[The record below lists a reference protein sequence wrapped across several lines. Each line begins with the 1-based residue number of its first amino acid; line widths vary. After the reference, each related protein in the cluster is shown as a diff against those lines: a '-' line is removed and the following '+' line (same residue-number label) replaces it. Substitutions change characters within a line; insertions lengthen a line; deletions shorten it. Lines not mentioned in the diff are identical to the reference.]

1 MKVTSDNLKDILSD
15 EDSTMCGWLY
25 AWDTKESA
33 RDLSW
38 RNGGWVDYGIYAGK
52 TDNSNRHNHGTYA
65 IKNRHV
71 CLKSQDVNVFHKSE
85 IWYNEKANRC
95 ILVHDE
101 EGYCRDGEYG
111 VTNPEE
117 VSDGG
122 QYHGRSTDSI
132 YVKKNNLLLTNETG
146 AINAATL
153 IHETYE
159 DFDVNLYNVQKTY
172 LHGWENNVD
181 YDFYFKMEE
190 RVLTQKYDSI
200 MKQIEEAETR
210 YQRMAS
216 MKKKID
222 ETRKHYLDMR
232 AETK

>member
-1 MKVTSDNLKDILSD
+1 MKATSDNLKDVLSNKD
-15 EDSTMCGWLY
+15 TTFCGWLY
-25 AWDTKESA
+25 AWDIPYRTVD
-33 RDLSW
+33 RSW
-38 RNGGWVDYGIYAGK
+38 PRKIADYGIYSGK
-52 TDNSNRHNHGTYA
+52 TDNSNRHNYGTYA
-65 IKNRHV
+65 INNRRLK
-71 CLKSQDVNVFHKSE
+71 LKSQDVDVFHKSE

-95 ILVHDE
+95 VLVHDK

-111 VTNPEE
+111 VTNPQE

-122 QYHGRSTDSI
+122 QYNGRSTDSI
-132 YVKKNNLLLTNETG
+132 HVKKNNLLLRNETG

-172 LHGWENNVD
+172 LCGWRDNVD

-190 RVLTQKYDSI
+190 RVLTMQYDSI

-222 ETRKHYLDMR
+222 ETRKHYLDLQT
-232 AETK
+232 ETA